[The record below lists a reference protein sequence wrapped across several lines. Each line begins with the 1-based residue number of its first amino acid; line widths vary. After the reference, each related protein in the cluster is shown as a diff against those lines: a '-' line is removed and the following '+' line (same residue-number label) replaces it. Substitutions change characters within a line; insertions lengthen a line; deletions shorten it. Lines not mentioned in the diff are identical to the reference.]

1 MRGPADTR
9 RADAGGEDAL
19 DVIELQ
25 TAVLVRNFE
34 MLRRRSDLYRELDR
48 AGYLLL
54 RALSVLGSTDIAT
67 LAAYVGVDPS
77 TAGRQVAVL
86 AERGL
91 VQRDASPE
99 DRRRA
104 VVTAT
109 ANGRHLMSTL
119 RARRRELTA
128 ELLAGWSERD
138 VATLG
143 RMFTRYNRLLSDRY
157 LAPDS
162 VSGDP

>member
-1 MRGPADTR
+1 MREQVDTR
-9 RADAGGEDAL
+9 LVDAGTADAL

-25 TAVLVRNFE
+25 SAVLVRNFE
-34 MLRRRSDLYRELDR
+34 MLRRRSDLYAELDR

-54 RALSVLGSTDIAT
+54 RALAELGSPDIAT
-67 LAAYVGVDPS
+67 LAAYLGVDPS
-77 TAGRQVAVL
+77 TAGRQVAGLV
-86 AERGL
+86 ERGL
-91 VQRDASPE
+91 VQREAAPE

-109 ANGRHLMSTL
+109 ASGRELMTEL

-128 ELLAGWSERD
+128 DLLTGWSERD
-138 VATLG
+138 IATLG

-157 LAPDS
+157 LAPGDS
-162 VSGDP
+162 